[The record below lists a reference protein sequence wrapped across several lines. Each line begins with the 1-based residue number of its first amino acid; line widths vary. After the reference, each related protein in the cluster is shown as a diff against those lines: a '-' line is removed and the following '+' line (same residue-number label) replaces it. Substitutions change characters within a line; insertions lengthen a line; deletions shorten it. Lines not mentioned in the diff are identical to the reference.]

1 MKNLIGLVLLFALLS
16 STIADAAN
24 PAPTPQGPNRRQR
37 LAMTAC
43 GVFGSMARPFRAA
56 ANSVRAYMHAQQN
69 DPAPLLTDL
78 YSDAWLSG
86 FRKLT
91 KDGMRDKWDEIKNTS
106 VASQMGPLL
115 AADQGIT
122 DEVAPAA
129 FDQFDSMVRKSIAV
143 YERNVDRGFNRKQLL
158 AYWES
163 QKEIYKKKSVMNHL
177 VSSGRSY
184 ADFVEGFPIRMS
196 SARAGS
202 RLATVAHSLR
212 RPGPVITAAGTVAV
226 LKIGEKAVDLGV
238 DLVKDIWF
246 KDPAKDKILSLVD
259 AEKKEEEK
267 RIARMKQD
275 LLLIADNLSRLPA
288 QIKSQE
294 VNNFRIQL
302 SKMRPGL
309 KAFIAELR
317 AKSHSKGATAA
328 SLTLNDPPALPAN
341 FDSKLDSLYAEF
353 KALTT
358 DGDSLRDKRIRTD
371 NETEL
376 DKINGQIA
384 SNETEIRGLQ
394 YKIAGMLGVRM
405 AYELY
410 LDDKA
415 PIAANDSRNDRF
427 WEIAAQTNIRLRM
440 PGNNGETNQDYISA
454 AVDDIRN
461 VFEGEKASKFG
472 ALYSYAAKV
481 VLEDAEA
488 SNEAI
493 ANSKTAAP

>member
-1 MKNLIGLVLLFALLS
+1 
-16 STIADAAN
+16 
-24 PAPTPQGPNRRQR
+24 
-37 LAMTAC
+37 
-43 GVFGSMARPFRAA
+43 
-56 ANSVRAYMHAQQN
+56 MHAQQN

-122 DEVAPAA
+122 DEIAPAA

-163 QKEIYKKKSVMNHL
+163 QKEIYKKKSVMSHL

-202 RLATVAHSLR
+202 RLATVAHTLTH
-212 RPGPVITAAGTVAV
+212 PGPALTVAGTVVV
-226 LKIGEKAVDLGV
+226 LKVGEKAVDLSV

-259 AEKKEEEK
+259 AEKKKEEK
-267 RIARMKQD
+267 RLAIMKQD
-275 LLLIADNLSRLPA
+275 LLLIADNLSKLPA
-288 QIKSQE
+288 TVSQE
-294 VNNFRIQL
+294 NVESFKAQLQKIRPEFINFVA
-302 SKMRPGL
+302 G
-309 KAFIAELR
+309 LR
-317 AKSHSKGATAA
+317 AKSHSKDATAA
-328 SLTLNDPPALPAN
+328 ALTLNNPPALPAN
-341 FDSKLDSLYAEF
+341 FDSRIDSLYAEF
-353 KALTT
+353 KALTA

-371 NETEL
+371 NENEL

-415 PIAANDSRNDRF
+415 PIAANDSRNPRF
-427 WEIAAQTNIRLRM
+427 WEIAAKTGIRLRL
-440 PGNNGETNQDYISA
+440 PGSNLESNQDYISA
-454 AVDDIRN
+454 AVHDIRH
-461 VFEGEKASKFG
+461 VFEGEKASTFG
-472 ALYSYAAKV
+472 ALYTEAAKV
-481 VLEDAEA
+481 VLEDADKT
-488 SNEAI
+488 NEAI